1 MVKLLVLD
9 ISKYQGTVNFKKLKS
24 LVDGI
29 IIRMGYRGYGSAG
42 TLVTDPYFK
51 TYVKGC
57 VDNGIPFGLYF
68 FSQAINASEGKA
80 EADYTLDA
88 IEALG
93 YKPEFPIYIDTE
105 LGNGGNGRADNISK
119 SARTSAVKAFCDRVE
134 ERGYFSGIYASTSWF
149 YSKLNDGELLKYAHW
164 VAHYANK
171 CGYTGQYG
179 MWQFTSTKTIDGI
192 NGSVDHNYCYVDYP
206 TIIKNAGLNGF
217 KKIEDKEDTPV
228 LKSVEDIA
236 NEVLNG
242 TWGNGENRK
251 LALAKAGYDYQAVQA
266 KVNELL
272 NLKTAYEIAKEVLA
286 GKWGNGTTRKAKLKQ
301 AGYDYEEIQAI
312 VNKLI

>member
-9 ISKYQGTVNFKKLKS
+9 ISKYQGAINFKKLKS

-68 FSQAINASEGKA
+68 YSQAINASEGRA

-93 YKPEFPIYIDTE
+93 YKPAFPIYIDTE
-105 LGNGGNGRADNISK
+105 MANDGKGRADVISK
-119 SARTSAVKAFCDRVE
+119 AERTSAVKAFCDRVE
-134 ERGYFSGIYASTSWF
+134 ERGYFSGVYASTSWF
-149 YSKLNDGELLKYAHW
+149 YSKLNDGELFKYAHW
-164 VAHYANK
+164 VAHYAPK
-171 CGYTGQYG
+171 CGYTGPYG
-179 MWQFTSTKTIDGI
+179 MWQFTSTRTIDGI
-192 NGSVDHNYCYVDYP
+192 NGPVDHNYCYVDYP
-206 TIIKNAGLNGF
+206 TIIKSAGLNGF
-217 KKIEDKEDTPV
+217 NKAEVKPV
-228 LKSVEDIA
+228 SKSVDEIA
-236 NEVLNG
+236 KEVLNG
-242 TWGNGENRK
+242 EWGNGENRK
-251 LALAKAGYDYQAVQA
+251 VALAKAGYDYQAVQA

-272 NLKTAYEIAKEVLA
+272 KLKDVNEIAREVLA
-286 GKWGNGTTRKAKLKQ
+286 GKWGNGTTRKAKLKK

>member
-9 ISKYQGTVNFKKLKS
+9 ISKWNGVVDFKKLKN

-29 IIRMGYRGYGSAG
+29 IIRMGYRGHGSAG

-68 FSQAINASEGKA
+68 FSQAINASEGRA
-80 EADYTLDA
+80 EANYTLDA

-105 LGNGGNGRADNISK
+105 LGNGGKGRADKISK
-119 SARTSAVKAFCDRVE
+119 SDRTSAVKAFCERVE
-134 ERGYFSGIYASTSWF
+134 ERGYFAGIYASTSWF
-149 YSKLNDGELLKYAHW
+149 YSKLNDSELLKYAHW
-164 VAHYANK
+164 VAHYATK
-171 CGYTGQYG
+171 CGYTGPYG

-192 NGSVDHNYCYVDYP
+192 NGNVDHNYCYVDYP
-206 TIIKNAGLNGF
+206 TLIKNAGLNGF
-217 KKIEDKEDTPV
+217 KKAEAKPV
-228 LKSVEDIA
+228 LKSVEEIA

-242 TWGNGENRK
+242 VWGNGENRK
-251 LALAKAGYDYQAVQA
+251 LALAKAGYDYEDVQD

-272 NLKTAYEIAKEVLA
+272 NLKSATEIAKEVLA
-286 GKWGNGTTRKAKLKQ
+286 GKWGNGTTRKAKLKK
-301 AGYDYEEIQAI
+301 AGYNYEEIQGI